1 MEDIIGIVLEH
12 AGPIGAGL
20 SAVAFYLAYRLRL
33 LPTRAR
39 IEWVEP
45 EPMQEQ
51 AKQLVQVGQRM
62 QSSEGKQRRTVHPIV
77 VREKH
82 TLTVIKGRSGGNEA
96 A

>member
-1 MEDIIGIVLEH
+1 METAITVGLEH
-12 AGPIGAGL
+12 AGPIGVAL
-20 SAVAFYLAYRLRL
+20 CALAVYLLHRFDM
-33 LPTRAR
+33 LPTYRAR

-45 EPMQEQ
+45 VEEQ

-62 QSSEGKQRRTVHPIV
+62 QSSEGKERRTVHPIV

-82 TLTVIKGRSGGNEA
+82 KLTVIKGRSGGNEA